1 MKTTTSSLLS
11 SSVLSPAWSPYKN
24 TALRFFPYS
33 RTEPA
38 ADIGLVDGESNK
50 EEDSE
55 EKAMPN
61 IEAEFAMNPDP
72 RCACVLLLDTSGSM
86 AGEPLIALN
95 KGLQSFQEDLQED
108 PLAKRRV
115 EVAIVTFGNGGVQ
128 KVQDFVT
135 ADQFAAPQLKAGGT
149 TPMGE
154 AINTAL
160 DLVTER
166 KTQYKSNGIAYYQ
179 PWVFMITDGAPNP
192 DSPWRSAAERIKGDV
207 SSKAL
212 AFFGVGVADA
222 DMEILTK
229 ITPRAIKLDG
239 LRFNELFVWLSQ
251 SQKRVSASK
260 PGEQTALP
268 QVTFGAPV

>member
-1 MKTTTSSLLS
+1 
-11 SSVLSPAWSPYKN
+11 
-24 TALRFFPYS
+24 
-33 RTEPA
+33 
-38 ADIGLVDGESNK
+38 
-50 EEDSE
+50 
-55 EKAMPN
+55 MPN

-86 AGEPLIALN
+86 AGEQLAALN
-95 KGLQSFQEDLQED
+95 KGLQSFQEALQED

-135 ADQFAAPQLKAGGT
+135 ADQFAAPMLSAGGT

-154 AINTAL
+154 GINLAL
-160 DLVTER
+160 DLVAER

-192 DSPWRSAAERIKGDV
+192 GSPWESAAERIKGDV
-207 SSKAL
+207 TAKSL

-222 DMEILTK
+222 DMNVLSK

-268 QVTFGAPV
+268 QVNFGSPV